1 MVISRFK
8 ASLCYR
14 HGLFISVVLAI
25 GRLRWVDCSGFAASL
40 GYIVRLLFQ
49 KARANKRVGE
59 LVEQGGWVL
68 DRSEAIASLIPLYE
82 STSSRSQPGRP
93 LRLCFKILNMLSQHQ
108 TSYKSLFP
116 APIRLTDMS
125 YMIPIN

>member
-1 MVISRFK
+1 MVIARFK
-8 ASLCYR
+8 ASLCCYR

-49 KARANKRVGE
+49 KARANKRMGE

-68 DRSEAIASLIPLYE
+68 DSSEVIASPIPLYE
-82 STSSRSQPGRP
+82 STYSRSQPGRP
-93 LRLCFKILNMLSQHQ
+93 LRLCFKILNMLSQYQ
-108 TSYKSLFP
+108 
-116 APIRLTDMS
+116 IRLL
-125 YMIPIN
+125 INLYFQTYKID

>member
-25 GRLRWVDCSGFAASL
+25 GRLRWVNCSGFAASL
-40 GYIVRLLFQ
+40 DYIVRLLFQ
-49 KARANKRVGE
+49 KARANRVGE

-68 DRSEAIASLIPLYE
+68 DRSEVIVSLPLYE
-82 STSSRSQPGRP
+82 STYSRSQPGRP
-93 LRLCFKILNMLSQHQ
+93 LRLCFKILNVLSQYQ